1 MGQSLSQKDNTDAE
15 LLKAERSMRD
25 KLECAKAKL
34 YIDAL
39 NDECIAIVCAVA
51 KFDGMLHI
59 EDTKKDPKD
68 DIKSIMGSYLHM
80 EDNQPDDELI
90 ELVANVV
97 RTLLT
102 HKQETVEGRH
112 THVVYANKGFIRFDY
127 FIYVHILDDGK
138 RAVLSYYGQVGLMDV
153 KNAKSQVLIYE
164 LRRAT
169 SDRKL
174 ERAGRELQ
182 KLRGSSMKEV
192 GQFLIALATGQDQ
205 IGGEPSTTAARR
217 QSQPDPPE

>member
-1 MGQSLSQKDNTDAE
+1 MGQSLSQKVEKDAE
-15 LLKAERSMRD
+15 LLQVERSMRD
-25 KLECAKAKL
+25 KLECTKAKL

-51 KFDGMLHI
+51 KFDDMLYI
-59 EDTKKDPKD
+59 EDAKKDPTD
-68 DIKSIMGSYLHM
+68 DIKSIMGSYLRM

-102 HKQETVEGRH
+102 HEQGTVEGRH

-127 FIYVHILDDGK
+127 FIYLQSLAAGNK
-138 RAVLSYYGQVGLMDV
+138 AALSYYGQVGLMDV
-153 KNAKSQVLIYE
+153 KNAKPQVLIYE

-174 ERAGRELQ
+174 EKAGRELR
-182 KLRGSSMKEV
+182 KLKSSSMKEV
-192 GQFLIALATGQDQ
+192 GEFLIALATGQDQ
-205 IGGEPSTTAARR
+205 IGGGPSTTAAR
-217 QSQPDPPE
+217 QQTQPVP